1 VPPTPLQIYRARL
14 AEVLASVAQGQRDL
28 QSIHAQVSA
37 EIIEQI
43 HRAGDNTNAVELA
56 RQFDDAFKK
65 TAFKRLSITKT
76 LVESGAKAGPKAGR
90 ATIRA
95 TFGDATTKAQVRAT
109 KRALTEASERIS
121 GRVTVDGV
129 ALGKRIRSVDKDV
142 AADLAREVQ
151 AGIQQRKGILGAAR
165 KIERI
170 DPRESKLPKY
180 LAEIEHAARTGNVAD
195 VKRLSKQYVKRI
207 AALGEIQV
215 DGTIAASKYSLRK
228 ATARFVQDVQKAS
241 ASGVDKLVKKYVTE
255 RAAWRANVIARHE
268 TVSAFRQSYIEQTKY
283 KPGVVAFR
291 WQLSTRHA
299 THGKHGGTPQDECD
313 LYAVQNAHGM
323 GPGVYPKDQV
333 PDAPHPLCL
342 CSTVAVMDRKH
353 FERAAND
360 QGAFPADM
368 RDATSPDAPAWL
380 RANPDQAAAILGP
393 TRHSLFKQGVNVLD
407 ETGKP
412 RLVREL
418 VSRFSRAAE

>member
-1 VPPTPLQIYRARL
+1 MPPTPLQIYRARL

-28 QSIHAQVSA
+28 ASIHAQVSV

-43 HRAGDNTNAVELA
+43 RRAGDNTNALELA
-56 RQFDDAFKK
+56 RQFDEAFKK

-76 LVESGAKAGPKAGR
+76 LIEKGAKAGPKASR

-95 TFGDATTKAQVRAT
+95 TFGEATTKAQVRAS
-109 KRALTEASERIS
+109 KKALTEASERIS

-129 ALGKRIRSVDKDV
+129 ALSKRIRRVDREV
-142 AADLAREVQ
+142 TAEMAREVQ

-165 KIERI
+165 KIEKL
-170 DPRESKLPKY
+170 DPRETKLPKY
-180 LAEIEHAARTGNVAD
+180 LSDLELAAREGNLPE
-195 VKRLSKQYVKRI
+195 VKRLSKQYLKRV

-215 DGTIAASKYSLRK
+215 DGTIVASKYSLRK
-228 ATARFVQDVQKAS
+228 ATARFVADVQKAS
-241 ASGVDKLVKKYVTE
+241 TGGLDKVVKKYVTE

-268 TVSAFRQSYIEQTKY
+268 TVNAFRQSYLAQTKN
-283 KPGVVAFR
+283 KPGVVAFK
-291 WQLSTRHA
+291 WNLSTRHA
-299 THGKHGGTPQDECD
+299 VHGKGGGTPHDECD

-333 PDAPHPLCL
+333 PDAPHPMCL
-342 CSTVAVMDRKH
+342 CSCVAVMDRKH
-353 FERAAND
+353 FQRAEND
-360 QGAFPADM
+360 QGTFPADM
-368 RDATSPDAPAWL
+368 RDAVSPDALGWL

-393 TRHSLFKQGVNVLD
+393 TRHTLLKQGVHVLD
-407 ETGKP
+407 ATGKP

-418 VSRFSRAAE
+418 LPRFSRAAE